1 MKRHFLSKVVG
12 ISLCATLLV
21 PSTGA
26 LAQAG
31 PEVEGQW
38 GNLIDDPNNNWD
50 LVAIHM
56 VMLKTGKVLCVHHD
70 AAIFDPTDPN
80 PDAFTLIADPPG
92 DPNTGAANQQQG
104 IRGRLGTMEQSARP
118 YD

>member
-12 ISLCATLLV
+12 ISLCAILLV
-21 PSTGA
+21 PSIGA

-31 PEVEGQW
+31 PEVEGKW
-38 GNLIDDPNNNWD
+38 GEDPLGWPP
-50 LVAIHM
+50 VAIHM

-70 AAIFDPTDPN
+70 AAIFDPTDPSS
-80 PDAFTLIADPPG
+80 DAFTLIADPQG
-92 DPNTGAANQQQG
+92 DPNTGAANQQHG
-104 IRGRLGTMEQSARP
+104 IRGRLGSMEQSGRP

>member
-1 MKRHFLSKVVG
+1 MTRKMMNRVVG
-12 ISLCATLLV
+12 VSFCAAALV

-26 LAQAG
+26 LVQAG

-38 GNLIDDPNNNWD
+38 GEDPLNWP

-70 AAIFDPTDPN
+70 AAIFDPTDPS

-92 DPNTGAANQQQG
+92 DPNTGAANQQHG